1 MRMAGNGWFVSDSA
15 IVGRAAGPHNFGM
28 NITQLRNATAV
39 IEFGPRK
46 ILVDPMLAPKG
57 ALPPLKLFG
66 ERTRNPI
73 VDLPPVTEG
82 MLETVTHCL
91 ITHCQKGHFDHL
103 DRAAK
108 AWLRDRQ
115 IPVICT
121 PHDEQHLRQRGLNVQ
136 PLAPNHHEPQ
146 PFFEGSIRTVACRHG
161 KGLVSLMME
170 HGVGYFIEMPGEPS
184 LYLSGDTILTQEV
197 LDFLAQQQP
206 DISVVPAGGARFDL
220 GHEIIMGIGE
230 VLRFAGA
237 TKGIVVANHLE
248 ALSHCPVQRAVL
260 QEQAQAAGLASRI
273 VVPADGETLIYA
285 SSSRRRFS

>member
-1 MRMAGNGWFVSDSA
+1 MQGA
-15 IVGRAAGPHNFGM
+15 HNFGM
-28 NITQLRNATAV
+28 KITQLRNATAV
-39 IEFGPRK
+39 IEFGPHK

-66 ERTRNPI
+66 ARTRNPI
-73 VDLPPVTEG
+73 VELPPVTEAI
-82 MLETVTHCL
+82 LETVTHCL

-108 AWLRDRQ
+108 AWLRNRQ

-121 PHDEQHLRQRGLNVQ
+121 PHDEPYLRQRGLNVQ

-146 PFFEGSIRTVACRHG
+146 PFFDGRIRTVNCRHG

-197 LDFLAQQQP
+197 LDFLAWQQP
-206 DISVVPAGGARFDL
+206 GVSVVPAGGARFDL

-230 VLRFAGA
+230 VLQFARA

-248 ALSHCPVQRAVL
+248 ALSHCPVQRAAL
-260 QEQAQAAGLASRI
+260 QEEAQGAGLASRI
-273 VVPADGETLIYA
+273 VVPADGESLTCV
-285 SSSRRRFS
+285 S